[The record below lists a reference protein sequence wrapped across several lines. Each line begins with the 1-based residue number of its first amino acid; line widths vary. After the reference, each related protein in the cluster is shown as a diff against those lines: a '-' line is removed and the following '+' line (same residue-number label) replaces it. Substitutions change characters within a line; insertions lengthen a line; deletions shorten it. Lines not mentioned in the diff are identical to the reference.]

1 MKWFGKTEKPESESS
16 SDKSSD
22 SLEDFDKYLD
32 ESLREE
38 KTQVIMAKKQES
50 KAKAMVRTLLDA
62 GYSIEEINI
71 FLSSN
76 KKYVV
81 KEGNAIEEKE

>member
-16 SDKSSD
+16 SEKSSD
-22 SLEDFDKYLD
+22 SLEDFDKFLD

-38 KTQVIMAKKQES
+38 KTQVIMSKKQES

-62 GYSIEEINI
+62 GYTIDEINT

-76 KKYVV
+76 KSYIV
-81 KEGNAIEEKE
+81 KDGNAIEERE